1 MSAREPGFRA
11 DIGNNGGARAAQ
23 YEVREPDYNNQ
34 HDYNYEVAEPAD
46 D

>member
-11 DIGNNGGARAAQ
+11 DIGNAGARAAQ

-34 HDYNYEVAEPAD
+34 HNYNYEVHEPAD
-46 D
+46 N